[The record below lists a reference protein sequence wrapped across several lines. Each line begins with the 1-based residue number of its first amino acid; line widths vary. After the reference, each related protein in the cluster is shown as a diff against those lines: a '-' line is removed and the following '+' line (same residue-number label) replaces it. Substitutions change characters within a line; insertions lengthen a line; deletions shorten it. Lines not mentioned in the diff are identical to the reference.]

1 MNKLFIFGFGYV
13 SQFLADALKKQNWEI
28 AGTTRDPIKALT
40 LKRWGYQVYSPEEV
54 FESVH
59 ILNTYSHIL
68 YSIPPL
74 EEEIYI
80 PLLKNLDLKWLGYL
94 SSTSV
99 YGDHQ
104 GAFVDENTSLKPL
117 SLEGKN
123 RVVTEELFSS
133 INAPLHIFRL
143 SGIYGPHRNALASV
157 MAGKAQRID
166 KPGHFLSRIH
176 VEDICQALIASMN
189 HPTPQQVFNLSDSH
203 PCASR
208 EVIEYACTLL
218 DRPFPDLISYG
229 DDVSPNLKRFYM
241 ENRRIRNDKAL
252 ETLNLTL
259 KYPTYKEGLD
269 ALINEGL

>member
-1 MNKLFIFGFGYV
+1 M
-13 SQFLADALKKQNWEI
+13 
-28 AGTTRDPIKALT
+28 
-40 LKRWGYQVYSPEEV
+40 KRWGYQIYSPEEIL
-54 FESVH
+54 ESAH
-59 ILNTYSHIL
+59 ILETYSHIL

-80 PLLKNLDLKWLGYL
+80 SLLKNLDLKWLGYL

-117 SLEGKN
+117 SVEGKN
-123 RVVTEELFSS
+123 RVAAEKLFSS

-176 VEDICQALIASMN
+176 VEDICQVLVASMN

-208 EVIEYACTLL
+208 EVIEYACSLL
-218 DRPFPDLISYG
+218 DRPFPDLIPYN
-229 DDVSPNLKRFYM
+229 DDISPNLKRFYM
-241 ENRRIRNDKAL
+241 ENRRIVSNKAL

-269 ALINEGL
+269 VLINEGL